1 MIGAG
6 TPEIS
11 DGFDS
16 VSSEGILNAGAA
28 LLQPAFF
35 VSEPKVAGLRAI
47 FAGVAVKSGA

>member
-1 MIGAG
+1 MIGVG

-11 DGFDS
+11 DRFDS

-47 FAGVAVKSGA
+47 FAWRGGESGA